1 LGQAL
6 HAGAG
11 HLDQLGAGAHAL
23 TSSYIAHQSGPGGDE
38 CAMRKQMREEAEKAR
53 ATL

>member
-1 LGQAL
+1 LQAL
-6 HAGAG
+6 HAGCC
-11 HLDQLGAGAHAL
+11 HVQQFGAGAHAL